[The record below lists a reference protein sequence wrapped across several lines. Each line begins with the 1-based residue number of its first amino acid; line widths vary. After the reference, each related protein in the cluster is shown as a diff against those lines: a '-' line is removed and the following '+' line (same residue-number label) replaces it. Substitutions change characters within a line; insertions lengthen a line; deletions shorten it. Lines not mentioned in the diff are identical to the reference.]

1 MHEIVLI
8 EQESEPAKRLIEAF
22 ENHRFNVS
30 FFQDG
35 LEAYQYCLRTPPR
48 VILTD
53 LDVPKLNGMQLF
65 KRLKEN
71 PLLKEIPVIF
81 LAKELEV
88 EERIK
93 SMSPGI
99 DDYIYKPYIPEEVVA
114 RVDCIIQ
121 EVETID
127 QAMHD
132 SKHGFAGNL
141 AEMNL
146 VDLIQTLD
154 LGEKS
159 GVIHLL
165 HDDEKGLVYLD
176 KGKVIDA
183 HLDSF
188 DSEGALTTMLTW
200 LDGSFYVTLEELQRA
215 RILNKSN
222 RDILLLGTKLIQ
234 EWRQLAGQLP
244 PFDSAVMASNGIDNN
259 SLTPIEKRVLSVFQ
273 SPVRIKRGISLC
285 KLDGL
290 TSLKLVQK
298 FLNNGWLVAAPTAG
312 TENADGNEMMDRVKE
327 IRESS
332 HSLHTRIASFFKKRS
347 QTDFESE
354 NPSQGDLKEHLA
366 DEKKNPSGRNHQSR
380 LAHRIY
386 LSRGDLMLIRQHILA
401 E

>member
-1 MHEIVLI
+1 MPKIVLI
-8 EQESEPAKRLIEAF
+8 EQESGLTKWLIEVF

-30 FFQDG
+30 FFQNG

-53 LDVPKLNGMQLF
+53 LDVPKLNGMQLL

-93 SMSPGI
+93 SMSSGI

-132 SKHGFAGNL
+132 SKHGFSGNL

-159 GVIHLL
+159 GVINML
-165 HDDEKGLVYLD
+165 HDDEKGLVCFD

-183 HLDSF
+183 HLDGF

-200 LDGSFYVTLEELQRA
+200 LDGSFYVTLEESQHERV
-215 RILNKSN
+215 LNKSN

-234 EWRQLAGQLP
+234 EWRELAGQMP
-244 PFDSAVMASNGIDNN
+244 PFDSAIIASNGADYD
-259 SLTPIEKRVLSVFQ
+259 SLTSIEKRVLSVFQ

-285 KLDGL
+285 KLDVL
-290 TSLKLVQK
+290 TSLRLIKK

-312 TENADGNEMMDRVKE
+312 MENADGNEMMDRVKE
-327 IRESS
+327 IKESS
-332 HSLHTRIASFFKKRS
+332 HSLHSRIASFFKRRA

-354 NPSQGDLKEHLA
+354 NPSQRDLKEHLT
-366 DEKKNPSGRNHQSR
+366 DEKKNPSGRNHQIR
-380 LAHRIY
+380 LPHKVY
-386 LSRGDLMLIRQHILA
+386 LSRGDLLLIRQQLLG